1 MGSSL
6 MLRLHWHPSALKISY
21 KENYVMMS
29 KIGCLQSTPS
39 CNFWPFLV
47 INESQIRRQRVA
59 PGVKLHKQWEG
70 KRRNRK
76 LRLSEGT
83 RAHNRLTSQDFVFFF
98 LFSFLFYRTWQ
109 LTGKGAS
116 GGAGFSQRRGWRRTV
131 GGCGWSR
138 PWPRRRSRF
147 LVTSPWRCWS
157 ATGIC
162 CAVERTVI

>member
-98 LFSFLFYRTWQ
+98 FSFLFFFIEPDNWQ
-109 LTGKGAS
+109 GRGLL
-116 GGAGFSQRRGWRRTV
+116 GGRVLVREEAGEGLSEAADGLGLGLVV
-131 GGCGWSR
+131 GHIS
-138 PWPRRRSRF
+138 S
-147 LVTSPWRCWS
+147 
-157 ATGIC
+157 
-162 CAVERTVI
+162 